1 MWMAAGGVLLA
12 LLAAGVGIPIPEDLT
27 LLGAGYLAWRGDAPL
42 WLMWLTGFAGIV
54 AGDSSLYWIGRK
66 LGPRISRHRW
76 LSHRLT
82 PARRQRIE
90 AFLARHGSK
99 SVLLARFAAGA
110 RGAFYL
116 TAGSMGMRYRRFLV
130 FDALAALM
138 SATLWGG
145 LGWRFG
151 NHIDYLRHTVKRVEH
166 WAAAAA
172 LAIVVVWIV
181 TRLVR
186 RWIEGPPEPRPPA
199 PA

>member
-1 MWMAAGGVLLA
+1 
-12 LLAAGVGIPIPEDLT
+12 
-27 LLGAGYLAWRGDAPL
+27 
-42 WLMWLTGFAGIV
+42 
-54 AGDSSLYWIGRK
+54 
-66 LGPRISRHRW
+66 
-76 LSHRLT
+76 
-82 PARRQRIE
+82 
-90 AFLARHGSK
+90 
-99 SVLLARFAAGA
+99 
-110 RGAFYL
+110 
-116 TAGSMGMRYRRFLV
+116 MGMRYRRFLV

-172 LAIVVVWIV
+172 LAIVVVWMV